1 MIMHSLLYLNNALAG
16 CVTGAKAQLR
26 LSLSLQLEAWHGVW
40 GVCGGS
46 RVWAAEN
53 PSVESLENNFMPC
66 SRGLHLPSSQ
76 HKHPCYL
83 APAGRNQPKAQI

>member
-1 MIMHSLLYLNNALAG
+1 MMHSLLYLNNALAG
-16 CVTGAKAQLR
+16 CVIGVKGQLR
-26 LSLSLQLEAWHGVW
+26 LSLSLQIEAWHGV
-40 GVCGGS
+40 CGGSRGS

-66 SRGLHLPSSQ
+66 CRGLHLPSSQ

-83 APAGRNQPKAQI
+83 APTGRNQLKAQI